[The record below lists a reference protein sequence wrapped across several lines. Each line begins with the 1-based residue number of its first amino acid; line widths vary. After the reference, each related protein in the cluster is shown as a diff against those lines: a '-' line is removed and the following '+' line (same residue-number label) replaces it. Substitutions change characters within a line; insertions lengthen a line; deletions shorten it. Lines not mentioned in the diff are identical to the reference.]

1 MAAAYPLDCRSLRPI
16 GGPKGCGW
24 KGDSTLPTVEDES
37 DSPHPLNDPI
47 NGRELAP
54 LGLQCIKGGGDPPD
68 FAGCERC
75 MPQIASIHDRA
86 QNSDVNQVTFA
97 IPILRDGVRRRL
109 HQKRAQK

>member
-16 GGPKGCGW
+16 GGPKGGGW
-24 KGDSTLPTVEDES
+24 KDDSTSPTVEDES
-37 DSPHPLNDPI
+37 DSPHPLNGPI

-75 MPQIASIHDRA
+75 MPQIAGIHDRA